1 MLPLTELLDLI
12 DHETIEQITLL
23 VEEGSEPEVRQE
35 IQAVGLTVVSSEE
48 TEDGIRLTIEDN

>member
-1 MLPLTELLDLI
+1 MLPFTELLDRI

-48 TEDGIRLTIEDN
+48 TEDGIMLTIEDN

>member
-1 MLPLTELLDLI
+1 MLPFTELLDLI
-12 DHETIEQITLL
+12 NHETIEQITLL